1 MHNVFNISV
10 SRGDKNTC
18 LKSSYILKFSSHP
31 IGASQPLVLIGRGK
45 TYLGIVLA
53 SLTG

>member
-1 MHNVFNISV
+1 MSVF
-10 SRGDKNTC
+10 RGNKNTT
-18 LKSSYILKFSSHP
+18 LKSCYIKKFYSDP

-45 TYLGIVLA
+45 TCLGIVLA